1 MKKYFFLIV
10 CFLFLLICV
19 FQIPNIINELSKE
32 CVKVSVVNGV
42 ASKSVFCKG
51 IIEEDNGEFIAKIQI
66 GEEDISKVNV
76 GNLVKVSC
84 KALEDKE
91 ILGELK
97 VLSDFAYKT
106 VYGGVNI
113 TVVDAVVVFKDVCD
127 GLKAGY
133 TATAEIVYT
142 QLNGA
147 SILPFEAVAQD
158 KNGKYYVYCIR
169 DNWAV
174 KEYIDV
180 AFEDEKGVVV
190 VGECEFDIICE
201 DPESYNGNYVR
212 IKNAGND

>member
-1 MKKYFFLIV
+1 MKKYIFLIV
-10 CFLFLLICV
+10 CFVFLLICV
-19 FQIPNIINELSKE
+19 VQIPNITNSLSKE
-32 CVKVSVVNGV
+32 CVKVSVVNGA
-42 ASKSVFCKG
+42 ASESVFCKG
-51 IIEEDNGEFIAKIQI
+51 VIEEENGMFIAKIQI
-66 GEEDISKVNV
+66 GEEDISKVSI

-84 KALEDKE
+84 KALGDKE

-97 VLSDFAYKT
+97 MLSEFAYKI
-106 VYGGVNI
+106 VYGGINI
-113 TVVDAVVVFKDVCD
+113 TVVDAVVAFKNVCD

-142 QLNGA
+142 QLKDA

-158 KNGKYYVYCIR
+158 KDGKYYVYCVR

-190 VGECEFDIICE
+190 VGECEFDVICE
-201 DPESYNGNYVR
+201 QPESYIGDYVR
-212 IKNAGND
+212 IKNAGNN